1 MKHVLTRMVQWSQEL
16 LAEVVQPGD
25 LVVDL
30 TAGTGQDTLTLFQ
43 MVGEQGQVVGFDIQ
57 PQALLATRE
66 RMVAAGALVRLQ
78 QQNIQPLQC
87 EPGIDLLQMSHAE
100 FSSVMPASPKGII
113 ANLGYLPG
121 GSQDLVTRPETTVS
135 ALAQGCSLLAKGGR
149 MAVVVYPGHP
159 GGTEEKDAV
168 NHFFAGVED
177 PGFQV
182 LRLDVC
188 NRPEAPFLFVVEK
201 TD

>member
-1 MKHVLTRMVQWSQEL
+1 MKRVLTRMVQWSQDL
-16 LAEVVQPGD
+16 LAEVVQSGD

-30 TAGTGQDTLTLFQ
+30 TAGTGQDTLALFQ

-57 PQALLATRE
+57 SQALLATRE
-66 RMVAAGALVRLQ
+66 RLIAAGAQVRLQ
-78 QQNIQPLQC
+78 QQDIQSLQC

-100 FSSVMPASPKGII
+100 FSTVMPAAPKGII

-121 GSQDLVTRPETTVS
+121 GDQDLVTRPETTVS
-135 ALAQGCSLLAKGGR
+135 ALEQGCSLLAKRGR
-149 MAVVVYPGHP
+149 MAVVIYPGHP
-159 GGTEEKDAV
+159 GGTEEANAV
-168 NHFFAGVED
+168 GELFAGLQD

-182 LRLDVC
+182 LRLDVS
-188 NRPEAPFLFVVEK
+188 NRPAAPFVFVVEK

>member
-1 MKHVLTRMVQWSQEL
+1 MKHLLTRMVQWSQEL
-16 LAEVVQPGD
+16 LAEVVQSGD

-30 TAGTGQDTLTLFQ
+30 TVGTGQDTSALLQ

-66 RMVAAGALVRLQ
+66 RMIAAGAQVRLQ
-78 QQNIQPLQC
+78 QQNIQPLQR
-87 EPGIDLLQMSHAE
+87 EAGIDLLQMSHAG
-100 FSSVMPASPKGII
+100 FSAVMPAAPKGII

-121 GSQDLVTRPETTVS
+121 GDQQLVTRPETTVA
-135 ALAQGCSLLAKGGR
+135 ALEQGCSVLASGGR
-149 MAVVVYPGHP
+149 MTVVIYPAHP
-159 GGTEEKDAV
+159 GGAEEGNAV
-168 NHFFAGVED
+168 SELFAGLQD

-182 LRLDVC
+182 LRLDVS
-188 NRPEAPFLFVVEK
+188 NRPAAPFVFVLEK